1 MLRRMRMLRRVR
13 TTRNAGQTLDVASRA
28 RDFGH
33 LAAVIRSGTEHPLRH
48 QRRQDREHKTGAVD
62 AVHPRLQPCAA
73 SPHVRVRA
81 PANGAWRPWWAE
93 PPPLA
98 GATVLL
104 WSDSLVI
111 LKQGGVRPVGR
122 QIQFAKKAPEAKE
135 LRQRAG
141 AWLKELR
148 ARAGLSQI
156 QLAEHLGLKYYTFVS
171 QVENGFGRVPTE
183 SMEAWA
189 RALAVEPSAFARRLL
204 SFYDPELH
212 RLLFEVKE

>member
-1 MLRRMRMLRRVR
+1 M
-13 TTRNAGQTLDVASRA
+13 
-28 RDFGH
+28 
-33 LAAVIRSGTEHPLRH
+33 
-48 QRRQDREHKTGAVD
+48 
-62 AVHPRLQPCAA
+62 
-73 SPHVRVRA
+73 
-81 PANGAWRPWWAE
+81 
-93 PPPLA
+93 
-98 GATVLL
+98 
-104 WSDSLVI
+104 
-111 LKQGGVRPVGR
+111 GR

-156 QLAEHLGLKYYTFVS
+156 QLAERLGLKYYTFVS

-189 RALAVEPSAFARRLL
+189 RALGVKPAVFARRLL
-204 SFYDPELH
+204 SFYEPELH